1 MERRYDN
8 ILYHNTKL
16 HNITR
21 RMIDIL
27 NTRYNSQHK
36 LLVFL
41 NKKCEQL
48 EQEMA
53 FRW

>member
-1 MERRYDN
+1 MERRYDS

-16 HNITR
+16 HDVTK

-27 NTRYNSQHK
+27 NTRCNSQHK
-36 LLVFL
+36 LLELL
-41 NKKCEQL
+41 NKKCEEL
-48 EQEMA
+48 EKENA